1 MKEPLRGVEPF
12 SSDWQRM
19 AMIVIQTLAKIGQS
33 HTRYRSELTQEAWS
47 HRCHSGSFCS
57 ERAFSVL
64 QTGNGAAWMSRA
76 MMQMLRLL
84 QHSPGLT
91 S

>member
-1 MKEPLRGVEPF
+1 MKEPLGGVEPF
-12 SSDWQRM
+12 SSDWKRI
-19 AMIVIQTLAKIGQS
+19 AVIVIQTPVKIGQS
-33 HTRYRSELTQEAWS
+33 HTRYRSELTQEVRS
-47 HRCHSGSFCS
+47 HRYHSGSFCS
-57 ERAFSVL
+57 ERAFSFL
-64 QTGNGAAWMSRA
+64 QTGNGAAWLSRA